1 MAIFNKQTAIRLIKS
16 NALRKGLLGGH
27 PLWRAIWVFNLLRSG
42 WARISKGGEAP
53 VTFSEPLGEG
63 TAWTLVHVPED
74 SKRGRGDGRKLVVG
88 PKRARPRATALVGPA
103 LSAVGAKILEEPSA
117 ERINAILG
125 EEVVSDAP
133 LSRGARRKVA
143 KADKRTAK
151 SEAKA
156 AKAQAKADEAAARV
170 QAKADAAT
178 AKVQAKD
185 AKVQARLDA
194 KAAKSARQAEAKA
207 AKAQA
212 KADTKAAKSA
222 QQAEAKAAK
231 AQAKADTKAA
241 KAAEAQAKAG
251 AKAQASARA
260 AKRDAKAQAKAQ
272 AKAVEEQSKAEK
284 AARVSRKDAKA
295 QAKAAKRARKAARK
309 SDSADVGSQ
318 IIEVAEEI
326 ESPS

>member
-194 KAAKSARQAEAKA
+194 KAAKSA
-207 AKAQA
+207 
-212 KADTKAAKSA
+212 